1 MPISNESKQTL
12 AIEIERLQGQKAILT
27 KRIQELGDKKDLLVA
42 RRTEINSQINKLQ
55 TDSNG

>member
-1 MPISNESKQTL
+1 MPISNESKIAL
-12 AIEIERLQGQKAILT
+12 NVEIERLKGQKAILT

-42 RRTEINSQINKLQ
+42 RRTEINSQITKLQ